1 MAQQANLQ
9 VASRTVTGKG
19 AARSLRR
26 EGKVPGVIY
35 GHGREAESVT
45 VDTATLK
52 KMLVGIS
59 AATTIVDVTV
69 DGRAPVKALIREI
82 QRDSLRPADIIHLDL
97 YEVRSDEEITLQ
109 VPVRLIGIP
118 DGVRNFGGVLDH
130 VLRELE
136 IEVLPAD
143 IPEHVDLDV
152 TALAI
157 GHSLFVRDLQVP
169 KAKVL
174 NDPDTPICTVV
185 APRAEEAPGGGRRR
199 GGCAGRAGAHP
210 EAEGRGRGRDR
221 REGLSPARDRWA
233 GQPRPGVRR
242 NPAQRRV
249 SIGRPPGGPLASWD
263 RSAAASARGRPRERG
278 TAAPCA

>member
-9 VASRTVTGKG
+9 VTSRTVTGKG

-26 EGKVPGVIY
+26 EGKVPAVIY

-45 VDTATLK
+45 VETATLK
-52 KMLVGIS
+52 KTLVGIS
-59 AATTIVDVTV
+59 AATAILDVTV

-82 QRDSLRPADIIHLDL
+82 QRDSLRPAEIIHLDL

-109 VPVRLIGIP
+109 VPIRLIGVP

-136 IEVLPAD
+136 IEVLPAN

-152 TALAI
+152 TALTI

-169 KAKVL
+169 NAKVL

-185 APRAEEAPGGGRRR
+185 APRAEEAPVAVAPEEVVTAEPELIRKPK
-199 GGCAGRAGAHP
+199 A
-210 EAEGRGRGRDR
+210 EAEG
-221 REGLSPARDRWA
+221 EAEEKA
-233 GQPRPGVRR
+233 
-242 NPAQRRV
+242 
-249 SIGRPPGGPLASWD
+249 
-263 RSAAASARGRPRERG
+263 
-278 TAAPCA
+278 

>member
-1 MAQQANLQ
+1 MAQQASLP
-9 VASRTVTGKG
+9 VSSRSVTGKG

-52 KMLVGIS
+52 KVLVGIS
-59 AATTIVDVTV
+59 AATAIVDVTV

-82 QRDSLRPADIIHLDL
+82 QRDSLRPAEIIHLDL

-109 VPVRLIGIP
+109 VPVRLIGVP

-152 TALAI
+152 TALTI

-185 APRAEEAPGGGRRR
+185 APRSEEAPVAAAPEEVATAEPELIRKPK
-199 GGCAGRAGAHP
+199 A
-210 EAEGRGRGRDR
+210 EAEG
-221 REGLSPARDRWA
+221 ETEEKA
-233 GQPRPGVRR
+233 
-242 NPAQRRV
+242 
-249 SIGRPPGGPLASWD
+249 
-263 RSAAASARGRPRERG
+263 
-278 TAAPCA
+278 

>member
-9 VASRTVTGKG
+9 VATRSTTGKG

-26 EGKVPGVIY
+26 QGKVPGVIY
-35 GHGREAESVT
+35 GHGREAESVAI
-45 VDTATLK
+45 DTAALN
-52 KMLVGIS
+52 KMLIGIS
-59 AATTIVDVTV
+59 AATTILDVAI

-82 QRDSLRPADIIHLDL
+82 QRDSLRPAEIIHLDL

-109 VPVRLIGIP
+109 VPIRLLGVP

-143 IPEHVDLDV
+143 IPDHVDLDV
-152 TALAI
+152 TALTI
-157 GHSLFVRDLQVP
+157 GHSLFVRDLTVE

-185 APRAEEAPGGGRRR
+185 APRTEEAPVAVVEEVVTAEPELIRKPK
-199 GGCAGRAGAHP
+199 AET
-210 EAEGRGRGRDR
+210 EAET
-221 REGLSPARDRWA
+221 EEKA
-233 GQPRPGVRR
+233 
-242 NPAQRRV
+242 
-249 SIGRPPGGPLASWD
+249 
-263 RSAAASARGRPRERG
+263 
-278 TAAPCA
+278 

>member
-1 MAQQANLQ
+1 MAQTATLSAAIRQ
-9 VASRTVTGKG
+9 STGKG

-26 EGKVPGVIY
+26 QGKVPGVIY
-35 GHGREAESVT
+35 GHGRAAEPVV
-45 VDTATLK
+45 VDTLALT
-52 KMLVGIS
+52 KMLIGIS
-59 AATTIVDVTV
+59 AATTIVDVSIE
-69 DGRAPVKALIREI
+69 GRPGVRALIREI
-82 QRDSLRPADIIHLDL
+82 QRDALRPSDIIHLDL
-97 YEVRSDEEITLQ
+97 YEIQADEAITLE

-152 TALAI
+152 TALTI

-185 APRAEEAPGGGRRR
+185 APRAEEAPASVAPTEEPAVAEPELIRKPK
-199 GGCAGRAGAHP
+199 A
-210 EAEGRGRGRDR
+210 EAEGEAEDK
-221 REGLSPARDRWA
+221 A
-233 GQPRPGVRR
+233 
-242 NPAQRRV
+242 
-249 SIGRPPGGPLASWD
+249 
-263 RSAAASARGRPRERG
+263 
-278 TAAPCA
+278 